1 MKTLITKDICTPV
14 FIPVLFTM
22 AKNGSNLKKV
32 RTDRWMDEEDVV
44 YIHNGILHA
53 LQNLTI
59 FKNNGGPG
67 GYCAKT
73 QNDREWQMLYDHL
86 EVESKKQNK
95 WTKIAVQ
102 KQSYK
107 DEKQT
112 GGCQNGQE
120 GKE

>member
-73 QNDREWQMLYDHL
+73 QNDKEWQRMTNAVWSLRSGIQ
-86 EVESKKQNK
+86 ETKQVNK
-95 WTKIAVQ
+95 NSSSET
-102 KQSYK
+102 
-107 DEKQT
+107 EL
-112 GGCQNGQE
+112 
-120 GKE
+120 

>member
-59 FKNNGGPG
+59 FKLLRHRMT
-67 GYCAKT
+67 K
-73 QNDREWQMLYDHL
+73 NDREWQMLYDHL

-107 DEKQT
+107 DEEQT

-120 GKE
+120 EKE